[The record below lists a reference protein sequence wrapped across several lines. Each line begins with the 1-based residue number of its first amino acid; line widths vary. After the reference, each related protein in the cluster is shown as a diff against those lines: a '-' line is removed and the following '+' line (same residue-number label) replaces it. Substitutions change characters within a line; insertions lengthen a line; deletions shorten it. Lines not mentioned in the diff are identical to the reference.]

1 MFAVIRTGGKQ
12 YRVAAEDVIKVEK
25 VKGDPGE
32 IVQFGEVLVVGG
44 DDVTLGV
51 PTIAGASVAAEVL
64 EQGRG
69 AKVIA
74 FKKRRRKNSR
84 RKRGHRQEFTLLRVT
99 EILTDGAKP
108 TVTARPKPEP
118 KPKPV
123 VTRARRRR
131 RARREPGAEGQG
143 RQEAEAGRK
152 KADKKPAKKAER
164 RRTSRNRAPRARR
177 SDDFVTKLDYIT
189 GDERPDVQGPA
200 TMAHKKAGGSSRNG
214 RDSNSQRLGL
224 KIFGGEQ
231 VLAGNI
237 IARQRGTKWHPGT
250 NVGLG
255 KDHTLF
261 ALTHGRVEFRTK
273 AKGRIFVSVL
283 PMTEAAAE

>member
-123 VTRARRRR
+123 VT
-131 RARREPGAEGQG
+131 EPDDGDEPAE
-143 RQEAEAGRK
+143 RPAPKAKAAKKPAAK
-152 KADKKPAKKAER
+152 KADKKSDKKPAKKA
-164 RRTSRNRAPRARR
+164 
-177 SDDFVTKLDYIT
+177 D
-189 GDERPDVQGPA
+189 
-200 TMAHKKAGGSSRNG
+200 KKTDKPKSGG
-214 RDSNSQRLGL
+214 
-224 KIFGGEQ
+224 K
-231 VLAGNI
+231 
-237 IARQRGTKWHPGT
+237 
-250 NVGLG
+250 G
-255 KDHTLF
+255 K
-261 ALTHGRVEFRTK
+261 K
-273 AKGRIFVSVL
+273 K
-283 PMTEAAAE
+283 